1 MEDLQAYIE
10 SGILE
15 QYILGLLTPAE
26 RAAVEA
32 EVARHPAIAQELAA
46 EQLALEYYAEAHAR
60 ELPAGMRDRV
70 LNKVLAQV
78 APTAPLASAEPASAG
93 LRADVDVLVRPQLS
107 PGEAVVRPLAAAPT
121 ARGSWAIAAS
131 VALLLSLIGNG
142 WLYSRWQN
150 ADHDLVA
157 LRDDQNRLAN
167 NTTVAEK
174 KLGDMRQQ
182 NAVLRDAEFRFVALA
197 GTPAAPAAHAR
208 VLFNAV
214 SRRVYVDVQRLPA
227 PPTGRQYQL
236 WALNHGKPIDAGVL
250 TVAAAAGER
259 LERMKDIASAQAFAV
274 TLEPA
279 GGSATPTMPIQAMG
293 TI

>member
-1 MEDLQAYIE
+1 MEDPQSYIE

-15 QYILGLLTPAE
+15 QYALGLLTPAE

-32 EVARHPAIAQELAA
+32 EAARHPAIAQELAA
-46 EQLALEYYAEAHAR
+46 GQLALEYYADAHAR

-70 LNKVLAQV
+70 LTKVLAQV
-78 APTAPLASAEPASAG
+78 GSAAPVASAS
-93 LRADVDVLVRPQLS
+93 LRADVDALAQPQS
-107 PGEAVVRPLAAAPT
+107 APGEAVVRPLAAATP
-121 ARGSWAIAAS
+121 ARRGWAIAAS

-142 WLYSRWQN
+142 WLYGRWQS

-157 LRDDQNRLAN
+157 LQEDQSRLAA
-167 NTTVAEK
+167 NTMVVEK
-174 KLGDMRQQ
+174 KLGDARQQ

-227 PPTGRQYQL
+227 PPAGRQYQL
-236 WALNHGKPIDAGVL
+236 WALNKGKPVDAGVL

-274 TLEPA
+274 TLEPV
-279 GGSATPTMPIQAMG
+279 GGSATPTMPIRAMG

>member
-1 MEDLQAYIE
+1 
-10 SGILE
+10 
-15 QYILGLLTPAE
+15 
-26 RAAVEA
+26 
-32 EVARHPAIAQELAA
+32 
-46 EQLALEYYAEAHAR
+46 
-60 ELPAGMRDRV
+60 
-70 LNKVLAQV
+70 
-78 APTAPLASAEPASAG
+78 
-93 LRADVDVLVRPQLS
+93 
-107 PGEAVVRPLAAAPT
+107 
-121 ARGSWAIAAS
+121 
-131 VALLLSLIGNG
+131 
-142 WLYSRWQN
+142 
-150 ADHDLVA
+150 
-157 LRDDQNRLAN
+157 
-167 NTTVAEK
+167 
-174 KLGDMRQQ
+174 MRQQ